1 MSWDGVLDWTTS
13 NQSSRV
19 PGTGTRNTPKD
30 MATSTQVDRTVEER
44 VGSLLSEECLTLA
57 VAESCTGGLIGHR
70 ITCVSGSSGYFA
82 GGVIAYS
89 NEVKVRELDVD
100 QGILASEGAVSEP
113 VARQMAE
120 GVRKRFATDAGV
132 GITGIMGPGGDT
144 PGKPVGLV
152 FVAVSTAKDCVVRR
166 FCNSGDRE
174 ELKWQSSQC
183 ALNLLL
189 DVVRH

>member
-1 MSWDGVLDWTTS
+1 
-13 NQSSRV
+13 
-19 PGTGTRNTPKD
+19 
-30 MATSTQVDRTVEER
+30 MATSTQVDRSVEER
-44 VGSLLSEECLTLA
+44 LGSLLSEEHLTVA

-70 ITCVSGSSGYFA
+70 VTSVGGSSSYFS
-82 GGVIAYS
+82 GGIIAYA
-89 NEVKVRELDVD
+89 NEVKIRELNVAP
-100 QGILASEGAVSEP
+100 GTLSSEGAVSEP

-120 GVRKRFATDAGV
+120 GVRKRFSTDAGV

-189 DVVRH
+189 DVLRH